1 MNKHYEKISRVL
13 PITAIVS
20 GALMLILG
28 FAVLKLN
35 ADMISK
41 ILIAAGVLVL
51 LTTTL
56 LALNKRSIKDK
67 FLDMVAQDSGNITSN
82 ILSAFPMPMLVVNV
96 DGTIRWYNSHFEELF
111 DGKKLIGAQLTS
123 YLTDIKWGD
132 ILKSAQLINKSV
144 TIGDKRYELIGRPVK
159 EPSEDKEIFSVYL
172 YLLDN
177 SKYHELVQMYKNEK
191 TDVAFVCV
199 DNYDEVMQRVEDN
212 LEEEIM
218 SQIRKNL
225 NRWAKDGDAV
235 IKRLGDDRYLLLFEH
250 EKLNSYIEDKFSVV
264 KNVRKLGEDYNA
276 AISISIG
283 IGSGE
288 NLSENEKFARSAL
301 EMTQGRGGDQV
312 CIKTK
317 DSFKF
322 YGGKNKEYEKNNRV
336 KTRFVAGALKE
347 FILNSDYVFLMGHS
361 NADYDCLGAA
371 MGLQRAA
378 RELGAVPYVVVD
390 NNSPAV
396 KPMMETLN
404 KCEEYKGLFITNET
418 AVEKITEKSVLI
430 ILDTHRP
437 QMLPCPQLTQF
448 TNKIVVIDH
457 HRRSMDFVNPCAL
470 VYHELYASSTCEM
483 VTELIDYM
491 DVASK
496 LNRYEVECLYTGIL
510 MDTKNFLV
518 KTGVRTFEA
527 ASVLRRLGLDTLDVK
542 KLFNVDKND
551 YDRKVD
557 IVKTAEEIYPHI
569 SLAYASKTYPNIRVI
584 ASQAAD
590 EMLNIGENKASIVIF
605 PIDGMYG
612 ICARSISDINVQL
625 IMEELG
631 GGGHATVAGAQVRA
645 DDVEILKQKV
655 RTAVINYMRNIQ

>member
-1 MNKHYEKISRVL
+1 MNKRYEKISRIL
-13 PITAIVS
+13 PLTAVVS
-20 GALMLILG
+20 GIFMLALGIAALNMDIDTISTALLAAGGIIVVTV
-28 FAVLKLN
+28 AVL
-35 ADMISK
+35 MI
-41 ILIAAGVLVL
+41 
-51 LTTTL
+51 
-56 LALNKRSIKDK
+56 NKHRIRDK
-67 FLDMVAQDSGNITSN
+67 FLEAVGENAGNITSN
-82 ILSAFPMPMLVVNV
+82 ILSAFPMPMVVVNV
-96 DGTIRWYNSHFEELF
+96 DGTVRWYNKNFEELF
-111 DGKKLIGAQLTS
+111 DGKKLIGGQFTS
-123 YLTDIKWGD
+123 LFSNIKWSE
-132 ILKSAQLINKSV
+132 ILKNTQLINKSV
-144 TIGDKRYELIGRPVK
+144 TVAAKKYELIGRMVK
-159 EPSEDKEIFSVYL
+159 EPSEDKDVFSVYL
-172 YLLDN
+172 YLLDK
-177 SKYHELVQMYKNEK
+177 SEYHEILEMYKNEK
-191 TDVAFVCV
+191 TDVAFICI
-199 DNYDEVMQRVEDN
+199 DNYDEVMQRIEDN

-218 SQIRKNL
+218 SQIRKKL
-225 NRWAKDGDAV
+225 NQWAKDGDAI
-235 IKRLGDDRYLLLFEH
+235 IKRLGEDRYLLLFEH
-250 EKLNSYIEDKFSVV
+250 EKLNYYIEDKFSVV

-283 IGSGE
+283 VGSGE
-288 NLSENEKFARSAL
+288 NLTENEKFARSAL

-312 CIKTK
+312 CIKTR
-317 DSFKF
+317 DSFRF

-347 FILNSDYVFLMGHS
+347 FLLNADYVFLMGHS

-378 RELGAVPYVVVD
+378 REFGAIPYVVVD

-396 KPMMETLN
+396 KPMMDILN
-404 KCEEYKGLFITNET
+404 KSDEYKGLFVTNET
-418 AVEKITEKSVLI
+418 AIERITEKSVLI

-457 HRRSMDFVNPCAL
+457 HRRSMDFINPCAL

-491 DVASK
+491 DVSAK
-496 LNRYEVECLYTGIL
+496 LTRSEVECLYTGIL

-542 KLFNVDKND
+542 KLFNVAKND

-557 IVKTAEEIYPHI
+557 IVKTAEEIYPKI
-569 SLAYASKTYPNIRVI
+569 SLAFASRTYPNIRVI

-631 GGGHATVAGAQVRA
+631 GGGHATVAGAQVQA
-645 DDVEILKQKV
+645 EDIEKLKQRVKI
-655 RTAVINYMRNIQ
+655 AVTNYMRNN